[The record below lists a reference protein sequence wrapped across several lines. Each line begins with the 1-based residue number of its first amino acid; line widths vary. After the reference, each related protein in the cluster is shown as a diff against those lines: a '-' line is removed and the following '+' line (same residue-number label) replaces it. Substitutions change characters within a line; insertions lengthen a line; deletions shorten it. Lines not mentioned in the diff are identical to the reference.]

1 MQKMA
6 VSRGEKREFLSFH
19 LLSLQTLSSSGEGL
33 HFHLLAASPSPRGAH
48 GQASE
53 SFLTINTGGAM
64 TQELPSSCC
73 FRNTPSSWCLGLL
86 AFQALSVAQ
95 RLWLVLSASPD
106 LYL

>member
-33 HFHLLAASPSPRGAH
+33 HFPLLAASPSPRGAH
-48 GQASE
+48 GPASE
-53 SFLTINTGGAM
+53 SFLTINTDGAM
-64 TQELPSSCC
+64 AQEVPSSC